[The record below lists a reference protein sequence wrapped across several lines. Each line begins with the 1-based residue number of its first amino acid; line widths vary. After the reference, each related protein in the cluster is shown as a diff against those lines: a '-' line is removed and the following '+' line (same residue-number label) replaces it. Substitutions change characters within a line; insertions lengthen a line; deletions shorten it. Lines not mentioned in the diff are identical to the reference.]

1 MYVELLKN
9 PYNAADETFYLV
21 ILLIRIPENTMENS
35 HETILDA
42 ADIDR
47 ILTRITHKILEVHRG
62 VENLT
67 LIGIQTRGVYLA
79 KRLQVKI
86 KEIEGVEIPAGD
98 MDITLY
104 RDDWTR
110 ISHHPV
116 VQATD
121 ILFSVDEKQIIL
133 VDDVLYTGRTT
144 RAAMDAVIDFGRPDR
159 IELAVLVDRG
169 HRELPI
175 QADYVGKIVETRRR
189 EKINVLL
196 TEHDGQDKVVMV

>member
-1 MYVELLKN
+1 MN
-9 PYNAADETFYLV
+9 
-21 ILLIRIPENTMENS
+21 NS
-35 HETILDA
+35 YETILDA

-62 VENLT
+62 AENLT

-79 KRLQVKI
+79 KRLQAKI

-110 ISHHPV
+110 ISHQPV

-196 TEHDGQDKVVMV
+196 AEHDGEDKVVMV

>member
-1 MYVELLKN
+1 M
-9 PYNAADETFYLV
+9 D
-21 ILLIRIPENTMENS
+21 NS
-35 HETILDA
+35 TETILDA

-86 KEIEGVEIPAGD
+86 KEIEGVEIPTGD

-110 ISHHPV
+110 ISHQPV

-189 EKINVLL
+189 EKVNVLL
-196 TEHDGQDKVVMV
+196 SEHDGEDKVVVG

>member
-1 MYVELLKN
+1 M
-9 PYNAADETFYLV
+9 D
-21 ILLIRIPENTMENS
+21 NS
-35 HETILDA
+35 YETILDA

-62 VENLT
+62 AENLI

-79 KRLQVKI
+79 KRLQSKI
-86 KEIEGVEIPAGD
+86 KEIEGIEIPTGD

-121 ILFSVDEKQIIL
+121 ILFSVDEKQIVL
-133 VDDVLYTGRTT
+133 VDDVLFTGRTT

-189 EKINVLL
+189 ETINVLL
-196 TEHDGQDKVVMV
+196 SEHDGEDKVVMG

>member
-1 MYVELLKN
+1 MNN
-9 PYNAADETFYLV
+9 PY
-21 ILLIRIPENTMENS
+21 
-35 HETILDA
+35 ETILDA

-86 KEIEGVEIPAGD
+86 KEIEGVEIPTGD

-110 ISHHPV
+110 ISHQPV

-121 ILFSVDEKQIIL
+121 ILFSVDGKQIIL

-189 EKINVLL
+189 ETINVLL
-196 TEHDGQDKVVMV
+196 AEHDGEDRVVIG